1 MASKIGRKLLVI
13 LAIIG
18 GLLVYGAIIAY
29 LWRGIEEALS
39 YALLALC
46 AMVAMVLVL
55 RSVSSRTKT
64 RLIQLQ
70 RAIERLE
77 AGQRDH
83 IAGDHHDEFALVS
96 RAFNRMVDSSDAREG
111 ALREQNQT
119 LMALNRRMETVLN
132 ATNDGVALLD
142 RSGRFLLVNRRF
154 CEMLGARAE
163 DFWHRTIAEVK
174 PLVFE
179 RLSKPERLMR
189 CLSPS
194 GEGTELDSASV
205 VEDLVELTT
214 TERRFLKVY
223 AAPVRDDDGDP
234 AGRLIALHDI
244 TREMEID
251 KMKTEFISVV
261 SHELRTPLTSIKG
274 YTDLLLTGQTGEIN
288 DLQKEFLGIVQ
299 GSASRLGNLINDILD
314 ISRIESGRMEL
325 KMEPV
330 DYGRIVTDVLRL
342 MKPAADDKDIAI
354 DASFP
359 ENIPLVRGDADKIT
373 QILTNLLSN
382 GIKYTP
388 AGGWVKVYL
397 EVTEGE
403 CITTCV
409 QDSGIG
415 ISAADQK
422 RLFQKFFRA
431 DNSLTREAGG
441 TGLGLAI
448 VKTMIE
454 LLGGTIWL
462 ESTPGV
468 GSKFFYTLQLASGVE
483 CAGEDG
489 LTDADGIAP
498 ARTQS
503 SVLVERGLGLVLVA
517 EHDSVLRDQLQ
528 HTLHR
533 LGYGVVPVPD
543 VSETLQRARQHRPN
557 VILLDMMMPEQA
569 GFRAL
574 RALRA
579 DPSTAMLPVIAFSL
593 AGDPTQGKL
602 ALGAFSFLQKPVA
615 AKDLSSTIR
624 REVAAGAGALYLNP
638 GGADESGK
646 KPHLLLVACA
656 NASRAEK
663 EIEEVSLLAKAL
675 SREGVSVQVAATP
688 SEAVSRTV
696 TEHPDVLVID
706 EEKGEGAHIFDLLL
720 ALKSEED
727 MARIPIVMLTPDI
740 PERHLHFY
748 LGTTSLESTAAI
760 EYLSDQVARL
770 LRGDDEP
777 GASVEADETPDT
789 QVLAA

>member
-1 MASKIGRKLLVI
+1 MASKLGKKLLIV
-13 LAIIG
+13 LGIIG
-18 GLLVYGAIIAY
+18 ALLGYGAIIAY
-29 LWRGIEEALS
+29 LWHGIEEGLA
-39 YALLALC
+39 YALLAIC
-46 AMVAMVLVL
+46 AMLAMVLVL
-55 RSVSSRTKT
+55 RSVSARTKT
-64 RLIQLQ
+64 RLLQVQ
-70 RAIERLE
+70 RACERFE
-77 AGQRDH
+77 SSQRDTLA
-83 IAGDHHDEFALVS
+83 ITAQDEFTSLS
-96 RAFNRMVDSSDAREG
+96 RSFNHMTEIIAAHEEAVRD
-111 ALREQNQT
+111 QNQT

-142 RSGRFLLVNRRF
+142 RTGRLLLVNRRF

-163 DFWHRTIAEVK
+163 DLWHRSVAEVK

-189 CLSPS
+189 CLSPA
-194 GEGTELDSASV
+194 TEANDLDPSSV
-205 VEDLVELTT
+205 LEDLVELTT

-223 AAPVRDDDGDP
+223 AAPVRDEDGDL

-274 YTDLLLTGQTGEIN
+274 YTDLLLTGQTGEVN

-299 GSASRLGNLINDILD
+299 NSATRLGNLINDILD

-342 MKPAADDKDIAI
+342 MKPAADEKDISI

-397 EVTEGE
+397 DVTPGE
-403 CITTCV
+403 CVTTCV

-415 ISAADQK
+415 ISPADQK

-462 ESTPGV
+462 ESAQGK
-468 GSKFFYTLQLASGVE
+468 GSKFFYTLQLATGVE
-483 CAGEDG
+483 TASEGHAEGEPV
-489 LTDADGIAP
+489 AP
-498 ARTQS
+498 AKAQS
-503 SVLVERGLGLVLVA
+503 SVLVDRGLGLVLVA
-517 EHDSVLRDQLQ
+517 EHDGSIRDQLQ

-543 VSETLQRARQHRPN
+543 LAEALQRARQHRPN

-579 DPSTAMLPVIAFSL
+579 DPSTAGLPIVAFSL
-593 AGDPTQGKL
+593 AGDPAQGKL
-602 ALGAFSFLQKPVA
+602 ALGTFCFQQKPVN
-615 AKDLSSTIR
+615 AKNLAISIKQNLPDI
-624 REVAAGAGALYLNP
+624 AP
-638 GGADESGK
+638 GK
-646 KPHLLLVACA
+646 KPHVLLVACA
-656 NASRAEK
+656 SAHRAEK
-663 EIEEVSLLAKAL
+663 EQEEVLQLASAL
-675 SREGVSVQVAATP
+675 SRAGVSVQVAATP
-688 SEAVSRTV
+688 SEAVSRAV
-696 TEHPDVLVID
+696 TEHPDVVVID
-706 EEKGEGAHIFDLLL
+706 EEKGESAQIFDLLM

-727 MARIPIVMLTPDI
+727 MARIPLILLTPDI
-740 PERHLHFY
+740 PEEQVHFH
-748 LGTTSLESTAAI
+748 LGTTSQESTAAL

-770 LRGDDEP
+770 LRGDEP
-777 GASVEADETPDT
+777 AVAEENPESDPSEP
-789 QVLAA
+789 QSLAA

>member
-1 MASKIGRKLLVI
+1 MASKFGRNLLIV
-13 LAIIG
+13 LGVIG
-18 GLLVYGAIIAY
+18 GLLGYGAIIAY
-29 LWRGIEEALS
+29 LWHGIEEGLA
-39 YALLALC
+39 YALLAVL
-46 AMVAMVLVL
+46 AMLAMILVL
-55 RSVSSRTKT
+55 RSVSARTKT
-64 RLIQLQ
+64 RLVQMQ
-70 RAIERLE
+70 RACERFE
-77 AGQRDH
+77 SGQRDQL
-83 IAGDHHDEFALVS
+83 AVTPHDEFTPIS
-96 RAFNRMVDSSDAREG
+96 RSFNHMTEVIAEREES
-111 ALREQNQT
+111 LRDQNQT

-142 RSGRFLLVNRRF
+142 RTGRFLLVNRRF

-163 DFWHRTIAEVK
+163 DFWHRSIAEVK

-189 CLSPS
+189 CLSP
-194 GEGTELDSASV
+194 GTEATDLDPASV
-205 VEDLVELTT
+205 LEDLVELTT

-223 AAPVRDDDGDP
+223 AAPVRDDDGDL
-234 AGRLIALHDI
+234 AGRLVALHDI

-299 GSASRLGNLINDILD
+299 VSASRLGNLINDILD
-314 ISRIESGRMEL
+314 ISRIESGRLEL

-342 MKPAADDKDIAI
+342 MKPAADEKDISI

-359 ENIPLVRGDADKIT
+359 ENIPLVKGDADKIT

-388 AGGWVKVYL
+388 VGGWVKVYL
-397 EVTEGE
+397 DVTPGE

-415 ISAADQK
+415 ISPADQK

-462 ESTPGV
+462 ESVQGK
-468 GSKFFYTLQLASGVE
+468 GSKFFYTLQLASGAE
-483 CAGEDG
+483 AAGEEQAEG
-489 LTDADGIAP
+489 ESVAP
-498 ARTQS
+498 AKAQS
-503 SVLVERGLGLVLVA
+503 SALVDRGVGLVLVA
-517 EHDSVLRDQLQ
+517 EHDSAVRDQLQ

-543 VSETLQRARQHRPN
+543 VGEALQRARQHRPN

-579 DPSTAMLPVIAFSL
+579 DPSTSTLPIVAFSL
-593 AGDPTQGKL
+593 AGDPAQGKL
-602 ALGAFSFLQKPVA
+602 ALGTFSFLQKPA
-615 AKDLSSTIR
+615 NAKSLAISIKQNLPDM
-624 REVAAGAGALYLNP
+624 VP
-638 GGADESGK
+638 GK
-646 KPHLLLVACA
+646 KPHILLVACA
-656 NASRAEK
+656 SEHRAEK
-663 EIEEVSLLAKAL
+663 ENEEVMQFASAL
-675 SREGVSVQVAATP
+675 GRAGASVQVAATP
-688 SEAVSRTV
+688 SEAVSRAV
-696 TEHPDVLVID
+696 TEHPDVVVID
-706 EEKGEGAHIFDLLL
+706 EEKGEGAQIFDLLL

-727 MARIPIVMLTPDI
+727 MARIPLILLTPDI
-740 PERHLHFY
+740 PEEQLHFH
-748 LGTTSLESTAAI
+748 LGTASQESTAAM

-770 LRGDDEP
+770 LRGDEL
-777 GASVEADETPDT
+777 ASIETPESSESDPSDT
-789 QVLAA
+789 QPLAA

>member
-1 MASKIGRKLLVI
+1 MASKLGRKLLVI

-18 GLLVYGAIIAY
+18 GLLVYGAVIAY

-46 AMVAMVLVL
+46 AMVAMILVL
-55 RSVSSRTKT
+55 RSVSFRTKT
-64 RLIQLQ
+64 RLIQLK
-70 RAIERLE
+70 RAIESLE
-77 AGQRDH
+77 TGQRDH
-83 IAGDHHDEFALVS
+83 VPGDGHDEFATVTRS
-96 RAFNRMVDSSDAREG
+96 FNRMVDTLAARET
-111 ALREQNQT
+111 AIRDQNQT

-142 RSGRFLLVNRRF
+142 RTGRFLLVNRRF

-163 DFWHRTIAEVK
+163 DFWHRSIAEIK

-189 CLSPS
+189 CLGS
-194 GEGTELDSASV
+194 EGGGDLDPGSV

-223 AAPVRDDDGDP
+223 AAPVRDDDGDL
-234 AGRLIALHDI
+234 AGRLVALHDI

-274 YTDLLLTGQTGEIN
+274 YTDLLLTGQTGEVN

-299 GSASRLGNLINDILD
+299 VSASRLGNLINDILD
-314 ISRIESGRMEL
+314 ISRIESGRMEM

-342 MKPAADDKDIAI
+342 MKPAADEKDIAI

-382 GIKYTP
+382 GVKYTP
-388 AGGWVKVYL
+388 VGGWVKVYL
-397 EVTEGE
+397 EVTDGD

-415 ISAADQK
+415 ISPADQK

-462 ESTPGV
+462 ESAPGV
-468 GSKFFYTLQLASGVE
+468 GSKFFYTLQLATESDMAQDSGVAE
-483 CAGEDG
+483 GA
-489 LTDADGIAP
+489 AP
-498 ARTQS
+498 AKAQS
-503 SVLVERGLGLVLVA
+503 SVLVDRGLGLVMVA
-517 EHDSVLRDQLQ
+517 EHDSSIRDQLQ

-543 VSETLQRARQHRPN
+543 VSEALQRARQHRPN
-557 VILLDMMMPEQA
+557 AILLDMMMPEQA

-579 DPSTAMLPVIAFSL
+579 DPSTAMLPIIAFSL
-593 AGDPTQGKL
+593 AGDPAQGKL
-602 ALGAFSFLQKPVA
+602 ALGTFSFLRKPVA
-615 AKDLSSTIR
+615 PRDLASTLKTQL
-624 REVAAGAGALYLNP
+624 REAGVSNH
-638 GGADESGK
+638 
-646 KPHLLLVACA
+646 KPHLLLVSCA
-656 NASRAEK
+656 AGHRAEK
-663 EIEEVSLLAKAL
+663 EMAEVSALATSLA
-675 SREGVSVQVAATP
+675 REGVSIQVASTP
-688 SEAVSRTV
+688 SEAVSRAV
-696 TEHPDVLVID
+696 TEHPDALIID
-706 EEKGEGAHIFDLLL
+706 EEKGESAQIFDLLL
-720 ALKSEED
+720 AMKSEED

-740 PERHLHFY
+740 PEEHLHFH
-748 LGTTSLESTAAI
+748 LGITSFESTAAM

-770 LRGDDEP
+770 LRGDEP
-777 GASVEADETPDT
+777 AADQSPETSDSTDT
-789 QVLAA
+789 GRLAA